1 MMKHAE
7 LSTKLLIEVI
17 DRESFALTWNNRKR
31 TYSKRAQDLLAC
43 MHETLGGDFKQ
54 ISSIALSLSS
64 DSVTANRI
72 AQTVAQTLV
81 WQLGAE
87 LEFTPNKS
95 NL

>member
-7 LSTKLLIEVI
+7 LSTKLIIEVI

-31 TYSKRAQDLLAC
+31 TYSKRAQDLLVC

-54 ISSIALSLSS
+54 ISSLALTLSS

-81 WQLGAE
+81 WQLGVD